1 MVMRITSRRTTSIV
15 LALAAAAML
24 LAGCRGE
31 NRPNVEILGGA
42 SASIS
47 GTDDPALNAAGMPKY
62 RMSSQQDTALQM
74 SLDLRDLRSIINLAI
89 DGRPVEWER
98 ARALYEQG
106 RNQKRPDGTIRSL
119 ASLAD
124 ADAESAFPNGA
135 AVYGRARFI
144 DGIIRDGLTGTGRA
158 QGLSDDSRRAIVD
171 RGVQMLF
178 YARATHGI
186 ALAKTRFEA
195 KSADAPATLDEAW
208 AIIAGP
214 NDADGIRT
222 YSILNNAVAREAEF
236 KLAGR
241 LAQPMENEFIAA
253 LAATQKGDAA
263 ALNRHAADAAGFL
276 NATFA
281 LGVMRSAKQ
290 AEGAG
295 SEATRQTYLAEGWT
309 SYQAIRALVASG
321 SPAQAAALEAIL
333 TRPAGEAFPATE
345 TAKVY
350 AALNAPAVLRVL
362 AMPGAVRVATPPAGS

>member
-1 MVMRITSRRTTSIV
+1 MRQTSRRAAQIV
-15 LALAAAAML
+15 IALAAAAML
-24 LAGCRGE
+24 LTACRGE
-31 NRPNVEILGGA
+31 QRPNVEILGGA

-47 GTDDPALNAAGMPKY
+47 GANDPALNAVGTPKY
-62 RMSSQQDTALQM
+62 RTSSQQDIALQM

-106 RNQKRPDGTIRSL
+106 KNQKRPDGTIRSL

-124 ADAESAFPNGA
+124 AEAESAFPNGA

-178 YARATHGI
+178 TARATRGI
-186 ALAKTRFEA
+186 TLAKTRVEA
-195 KSADAPATLDEAW
+195 KSADSPAALDEAW

-241 LAQPMENEFIAA
+241 LAQPMENAFIAA
-253 LAATQKGDAA
+253 LAAIQKGDTATF
-263 ALNRHAADAAGFL
+263 NRNAADAVGFL

-321 SPAQAAALEAIL
+321 SPAQAATLEATL
-333 TRPAGEAFPATE
+333 TRPAAQPFPATE

-350 AALNAPAVLRVL
+350 AALNDAAVLREL
-362 AMPGAVRVATPPAGS
+362 GWPAAVQVATPPAGS